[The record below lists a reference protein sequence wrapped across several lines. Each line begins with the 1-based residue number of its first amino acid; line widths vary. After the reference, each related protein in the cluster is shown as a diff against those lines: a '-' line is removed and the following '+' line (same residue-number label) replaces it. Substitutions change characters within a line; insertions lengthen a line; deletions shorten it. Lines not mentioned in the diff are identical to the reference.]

1 MVNLSPRS
9 PESIERLN
17 GIVALALGAHEVA
30 LQDDSHAL
38 DAHLETVDI
47 DLLGFA
53 IEGSAMGLVVLD
65 QRERREPSR
74 LDEFFNGRWAPFSLL
89 MYAGIG
95 LGLAELG
102 ASVLAWAEEHHKLD
116 AGFAIDGYAF
126 HLALG
131 APDKYLAGSPPPPE
145 FTGAAGRLF
154 DHGLAR
160 STWFTCGAD
169 PYAVATAIE
178 RFPADRRADIWS
190 GIGLAATYA
199 GGLDADGLAVLR
211 SVSGHPAALAGGSAL
226 AGYGRV
232 LAGNVVPGNEAANM
246 ALTGLS
252 TTEVSDL
259 VGSCRAAAGTE
270 FSLDA
275 FVRWHDAIRHKFADL

>member
-9 PESIERLN
+9 TESTERLN
-17 GIVALALGAHEVA
+17 GIVALALGAYQVA
-30 LQDDSHAL
+30 LKDDSDAL
-38 DAHLETVDI
+38 DEHLESVETDF
-47 DLLGFA
+47 LGFA

-65 QRERREPSR
+65 QREPRDPTR
-74 LDEFFNGRWAPFSLL
+74 LDGFFGGRWSGFSLL

-102 ASVLAWAEEHHKLD
+102 ESVLTWAEERHALD

-131 APDKYLAGSPPPPE
+131 APDEYLDGRSPPPE
-145 FTGAAGRLF
+145 FTGPAARLF

-169 PYAVATAIE
+169 PSAVALAID

-199 GGLDADGLAVLR
+199 GGLDPEGLDVLR
-211 SVSGHPAALAGGSAL
+211 TVSGHPAALAGGSAL
-226 AGYGRV
+226 AAYGRV
-232 LAGNVVPGNEAANM
+232 LAGNVVPGNEVAAK
-246 ALTGLS
+246 ALTGLT
-252 TTEVSDL
+252 TTEASAL
-259 VGSCRAAAGTE
+259 VEDCRAAAGSDV
-270 FSLDA
+270 SLDA
-275 FVRWHDAIRHKFADL
+275 FVRWHDAIRHKFADR

>member
-1 MVNLSPRS
+1 
-9 PESIERLN
+9 
-17 GIVALALGAHEVA
+17 
-30 LQDDSHAL
+30 
-38 DAHLETVDI
+38 
-47 DLLGFA
+47 
-53 IEGSAMGLVVLD
+53 
-65 QRERREPSR
+65 
-74 LDEFFNGRWAPFSLL
+74 

-102 ASVLAWAEEHHKLD
+102 ASVLTWAEERHALD

-131 APDKYLAGSPPPPE
+131 APDEHLDGRPPPPE
-145 FTGAAGRLF
+145 FTGPAGRLF

-169 PYAVATAIE
+169 PSSGRIGDRALSPPIGGRTSGAASGWPPPTPVGWTPRGWPSCAACRDTRPPWPGA
-178 RFPADRRADIWS
+178 RRWPA
-190 GIGLAATYA
+190 
-199 GGLDADGLAVLR
+199 
-211 SVSGHPAALAGGSAL
+211 
-226 AGYGRV
+226 YGRV
-232 LAGNVVPGNEAANM
+232 LAGNVVPGNEVAANM

-259 VGSCRAAAGTE
+259 VGSCRAAAGTDV
-270 FSLDA
+270 SLEA